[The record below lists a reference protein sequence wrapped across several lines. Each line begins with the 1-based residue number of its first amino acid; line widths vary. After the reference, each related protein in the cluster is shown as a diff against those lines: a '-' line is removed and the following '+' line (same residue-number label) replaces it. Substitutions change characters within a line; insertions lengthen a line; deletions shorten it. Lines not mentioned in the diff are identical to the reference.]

1 MGYDPD
7 GGLFMRPPA
16 FWFAPQNAPGI
27 WPRLLAPLSLIWQAA
42 SARRNRH
49 GKHARVSVPVICV
62 GNINIGGTGK
72 TPTVIALMALLSE
85 MGKRPHVVSKG
96 YGGQAVGPLL
106 VDEVDH
112 TANDVGDEPLL
123 LAAFGPCWV
132 AKDRLAGA
140 RAAIAA
146 GADVLILDDGM
157 QNPDLVK
164 DFTIVVVDAAVGF
177 GNGRVLPAG
186 PLRQTLHSGLA
197 QADMVLSIGPE
208 AGQQHFVQNWPDLKG
223 LPHLRAA
230 LEPLETGMLW
240 HDLRAFAFA
249 GIGRP
254 AKFFDTLRGTGAQV
268 VATRSFDDHETLSDA
283 LLKRMEL
290 EAEGLGAQMVTTEKD
305 SVRLPK
311 SYRHKVITLPVRLQL
326 DAPEALGEI
335 IENVVADRS

>member
-1 MGYDPD
+1 MGDDPN
-7 GGLFMRPPA
+7 GFHAMRPPV
-16 FWFAPQNAPGI
+16 FWFAPQNAPGF
-27 WPRLLAPLSLIWQAA
+27 WPRLLAPLSLVWQFAG
-42 SARRNRH
+42 ARRNRR

-85 MGKRPHVVSKG
+85 MGMRPHVVSKG
-96 YGGQAVGPLL
+96 YGGQAVGPLQ

-112 TANDVGDEPLL
+112 TASDVGDEPLL

-140 RAAIAA
+140 IAAIAA
-146 GADVLILDDGM
+146 GADVVILDDGM

-186 PLRQTLHSGLA
+186 PLRQTLSSGLA

-208 AGQQHFVQNWPDLKG
+208 AAQQGFAEQWPDLNG
-223 LPHLRAA
+223 VPHLRAA

-268 VATRSFDDHETLSDA
+268 VATRSFDDHQTLSDA
-283 LLKRMEL
+283 LLKRMEM
-290 EAEGLGAQMVTTEKD
+290 EADGMGAQMVTTEKD
-305 SVRLPK
+305 AVRLPK
-311 SYRHKVITLPVRLQL
+311 SYRHKVITLPVRLQV
-326 DAPEALGEI
+326 AQPEALAEI
-335 IENVVADRS
+335 IENVVGGRA